1 MMHVPWQMLVL
12 GILSVGA
19 ATMVAGRRGFLLTTP
34 AVLLAGWAWLHPT
47 RALAWL
53 GAGSAQAASLLQS
66 NPLAEVTGTLPI
78 LDPIWFVF
86 LGVVALFM
94 VGKFAFATRID

>member
-1 MMHVPWQMLVL
+1 MMHLPWQMLVL
-12 GILSVGA
+12 GVLAAGA

-34 AVLLAGWAWLHPT
+34 AVLLAGWAWLHPN

-53 GAGSAQAASLLQS
+53 DAGIAQAVSLLQS
-66 NPLAEVTGTLPI
+66 NPLAEIAGTLPI

-86 LGVVALFM
+86 LGVVALVV